1 MLIKTHSIV
10 TVDPFCN
17 IFTFNFFY
25 HSKSHSMTMNIWTF
39 EKEMT
44 WISMTMNIWT
54 FEKVLEYNINQT
66 VTSKKSA
73 YMDPFLSVDTL
84 YYFTFLCL
92 SSCPE
97 YLRTKIEKVHWPLS
111 QLVCCCLCVVI
122 SGPLPSTCPTSSACL
137 PEEIYKHRPHDEDCQ
152 STCEH
157 LRIRKQC
164 ILSKQS
170 RSCKLEC
177 RILIM

>member
-1 MLIKTHSIV
+1 MFRSCHNPLQDMRGDLWFPPLVTGQRVAGLSYKYIQVQLAGIYSTHQVFSNC
-10 TVDPFCN
+10 PL
-17 IFTFNFFY
+17 Y
-25 HSKSHSMTMNIWTF
+25 
-39 EKEMT
+39 
-44 WISMTMNIWT
+44 
-54 FEKVLEYNINQT
+54 L
-66 VTSKKSA
+66 
-73 YMDPFLSVDTL
+73 FLYSNCTGPD
-84 YYFTFLCL
+84 C
-92 SSCPE
+92 
-97 YLRTKIEKVHWPLS
+97 YLRTKKEKVHSPLS
-111 QLVCCCLCVVI
+111 QLVCCCLCIVM

-137 PEEIYKHRPHDEDCQ
+137 PEELYKHRPHDEDCQ